1 MGDSAVASC
10 PLVVHDP
17 SPPEQLNKTRSRR
30 VWREPLAAAGRRA
43 PRDGRG
49 RCPQSFA
56 SGAPAACCPALAQR
70 LGARR
75 AGPGRG
81 LCRERPVSRTP
92 AGESWAGSR
101 RGRGSG
107 RGVGS
112 RASRSLAECS
122 VLLQKLFM
130 TTLKCAPFRKIGN
143 VDTNLPRPRS
153 ARMMLLRGPGSDFS
167 RLHSALGLGFL
178 GFL

>member
-70 LGARR
+70 LG
-75 AGPGRG
+75 G
-81 LCRERPVSRTP
+81 PVSRSP

-101 RGRGSG
+101 RGRGPG

-130 TTLKCAPFRKIGN
+130 TTLKCAPFREIGN
-143 VDTNLPRPRS
+143 VDTNLPRPHS